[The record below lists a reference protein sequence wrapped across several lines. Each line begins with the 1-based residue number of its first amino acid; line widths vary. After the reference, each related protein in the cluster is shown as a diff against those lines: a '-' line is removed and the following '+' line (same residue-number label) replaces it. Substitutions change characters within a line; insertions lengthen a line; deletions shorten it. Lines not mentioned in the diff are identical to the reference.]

1 MGTLKLVEADEE
13 YRQNRDFSPHSHD
26 RGSAFDGVHAAI
38 KRYDGAGEGLLPA
51 HGSPMWRSHH
61 AVFPLLLQDGQF
73 A

>member
-38 KRYDGAGEGLLPA
+38 NRYDGAGEGLLPA
-51 HGSPMWRSHH
+51 HGSPMW
-61 AVFPLLLQDGQF
+61 
-73 A
+73 